1 MQTFAKVAVNLARQR
16 GMFIVLDA
24 DALYLIGQDTS
35 IIQGYRRA
43 VLTPNV
49 VEFKRLSEQIGIDPC
64 TPNGKRAEMVSRKLG
79 GVTVLQKGPQDIIAT
94 DSTGEEAS
102 LEASQLRGVNP
113 ESEKVREV
121 VEVDVAGGL
130 KRCGGQGDVLS
141 GAVGAFMA
149 WGKCYEDGAFG

>member
-1 MQTFAKVAVNLARQR
+1 MQTFAKVALNVARQS

-24 DALYLIGQDTS
+24 DSLYLIGQDPS

-49 VEFKRLSEQIGIDPC
+49 VEFKRLCEQIGVDPC

-79 GVTVLQKGPQDIIAT
+79 GVTVLQKGSQDVIAM

-113 ESEKVREV
+113 ESEKVRDM
-121 VEVDVAGGL
+121 VEVDVPGGL

-149 WGKCYEDGAFG
+149 WGKCYEDGIFG